1 MGECRSA
8 GRRGNV
14 ILSKKYITNYF
25 NPCCARPSNAR
36 FVIFCIFTVADAAR
50 RHGLRIACGCV
61 PRRYARSVAPPLV
74 KKSRSVRLFAYK
86 CAHNASLSLPTFCRF
101 KRLGLSHETNI
112 RIQKIPQDIP
122 CGIFTFTQPKS
133 LFKNKIPPCAIAA
146 TTLVLTARCSGR
158 NSDTLF
164 FCRRSPRAAS
174 SPSFFTLRTLGGVR
188 RQSKENSVCP
198 ARDL

>member
-1 MGECRSA
+1 MGECRA
-8 GRRGNV
+8 DGRRGNV

-36 FVIFCIFTVADAAR
+36 FVIFFTFTVYFNPCCVRPSNARIVTVFTVAVADAA
-50 RHGLRIACGCV
+50 GAATL
-61 PRRYARSVAPPLV
+61 
-74 KKSRSVRLFAYK
+74 
-86 CAHNASLSLPTFCRF
+86 RF
-101 KRLGLSHETNI
+101 KRIGLSHETNI
-112 RIQKIPQDIP
+112 RIPKIPPGIP
-122 CGIFTFTQPKS
+122 CGIFTFTQPKR

-174 SPSFFTLRTLGGVR
+174 SPSFFHAADFRWCTETKQGKLRL
-188 RQSKENSVCP
+188 SC
-198 ARDL
+198 A